1 MMKKYSVLL
10 MVLAAVVLFGCSKK
24 QEQEQTQMVQTSS
37 PLFKFG
43 AVADVQYCD
52 CEPHKT
58 RFFRQSP
65 GKFEDCVQELNSHAL
80 DFTIHLG
87 DFIDRDFESYDVVLP
102 IWEKLTMPKYHILG
116 NHEFY
121 VKSSQK
127 GLVLDKLNMPAPY
140 YDFSVKGWRMVVI
153 DGTDIHA
160 KRNPKGSEADLFARK
175 IYKDMQKQGTVN
187 AKKWNGAL
195 GETQKAWL
203 EATLVDATQKGEK
216 ALVFGH
222 FVVYP
227 RGTHSLWN
235 DKEVRQILEKYDCVV
250 AYFNG
255 HDHRG
260 NYGEKN
266 GVHYVNL
273 QGLVETK
280 DETAYAVVEV
290 YEDHLKVIGFGRE
303 PSRVLKY

>member
-1 MMKKYSVLL
+1 MKKYSPVL
-10 MVLAAVVLFGCSKK
+10 MFFAAVVLFGCSKK
-24 QEQEQTQMVQTSS
+24 QEQEQNAQTSL

-43 AVADVQYCD
+43 AIADVQYCD

-58 RFFRQSP
+58 RYYRQSP
-65 GKFEDCVQELNSHAL
+65 GKFEDSVQKLNSQNL
-80 DFTIHLG
+80 DFSIHLG

-102 IWEKLTMPKYHILG
+102 IWEKLTMPKYHVLG

-121 VKSSQK
+121 VKNEQK
-127 GLVLDKLNMPAPY
+127 GEITAKLSMPAPY

-160 KRNPKGSEADLFARK
+160 KRNPKGSDADLFARK
-175 IYKDMQKQGTVN
+175 MYKDMQKLGSEN

-195 GETQKAWL
+195 GETQKVWL
-203 EATLVDATQKGEK
+203 AETLADATEKGEK

-227 RGTHSLWN
+227 SGTHSLWN
-235 DKEVRQILEKYDCVV
+235 DEEVQQILEKHESVV
-250 AYFNG
+250 AYVNG

-273 QGLVETK
+273 QGMVETP
-280 DETAYAVVEV
+280 DEAAYAVVEV
-290 YEDHLKVIGFGRE
+290 YDDHLKVIGFGRE

>member
-1 MMKKYSVLL
+1 MMKKVSVLL
-10 MVLAAVVLFGCSKK
+10 MAFAVMVLFGCDKK
-24 QEQEQTQMVQTSS
+24 QDQQQTVATSP

-58 RFFRQSP
+58 RFYRQSP
-65 GKFEDCVQELNSHAL
+65 GKFEDCVQKLNSENL

-87 DFIDRDFESYDVVLP
+87 DFIDKDFESYDVVLP
-102 IWEKLTMPKYHILG
+102 IWEKLTMPKYHALG

-127 GLVLDKLNMPAPY
+127 GDVLAKLGMSAPY
-140 YDFSVKGWRMVVI
+140 YDFSVKGWRMIVI

-175 IYKDMQKQGTVN
+175 MYKDMQKQGTVN

-195 GETQKAWL
+195 GETQKSWL
-203 EATLVDATQKGEK
+203 QATLADASRKGERI
-216 ALVFGH
+216 LVFGH
-222 FVVYP
+222 FVIYP

-235 DKEVRQILEKYDCVV
+235 DEEVQQILEKHDGVV

-266 GVHYVNL
+266 SVHYVNL

-280 DETAYAVVEV
+280 NETAYAVVEV
-290 YEDHLKVIGFGRE
+290 YADHLKVIGFGRE
-303 PSRVLKY
+303 PNRILKY